1 MARPFERR
9 DRGGLF
15 TRVLGGATRSG
26 VIVEI
31 ESVLAR
37 AGRVR
42 DVSRET
48 VQDICRSHGVEIE
61 ARMGTARRNLYRR
74 FLEHCLLDHEVSTD
88 ESEDLGHL
96 RALLGLGNDD
106 MARVHD
112 EVARSVYGEAVDAVL
127 DDHKLDPDEK
137 SFLERLRHELELP
150 EEVASAIVEEGVERS
165 RHRFLDKAAASEN
178 LVLATRNAPLK
189 LSGVSDQSIEA
200 AVANA
205 LDEATAAVPQ
215 LAWVEISTIR
225 GEIAEGGVQRWHVE
239 LKGWLELDE

>member
-9 DRGGLF
+9 DHGGLLS
-15 TRVLGGATRSG
+15 RVLGGATRSG
-26 VIVEI
+26 VIAEI
-31 ESVLAR
+31 ETVLAR

-42 DVSRET
+42 DVT
-48 VQDICRSHGVEIE
+48 HDQVQELCQARGVEIQG
-61 ARMGTARRNLYRR
+61 RMGTARRNLYRR
-74 FLEHCLLDHEVSTD
+74 FLEHCLLDHEVSTE

-96 RALLGLGNDD
+96 RVLLRLGNDD

-112 EVARSVYGEAVDAVL
+112 EVARSVYGDAVDAVL

-137 SFLERLRHELELP
+137 SFLERLRQELELP
-150 EEVASAIVEEGVERS
+150 EEVATAIVEEGVERS
-165 RHRFLDKAAASEN
+165 RYRFLDKAAASEN

-189 LSGVSDQSIEA
+189 LSGVSERSIED

-215 LAWVEISTIR
+215 LAWVEISHIR
-225 GEIAEGGVQRWHVE
+225 GEVAEGGVRCWHVE
-239 LKGWLELDE
+239 LKAWLELEE